1 MENLWELYVLS
12 YDTNA
17 HECPYNFTLNIHTIG
32 QSENSG
38 QKRDIHV
45 YENIKHPVRVG
56 KIFYYKYFVV
66 S

>member
-12 YDTNA
+12 YNTNA

-32 QSENSG
+32 QFKNSG

-56 KIFYYKYFVV
+56 
-66 S
+66 